1 MRVRILPPSLA
12 KIINHSVTNS
22 KIEVAGL
29 LLGKEEGDL
38 VEIWDAVTGAQVGS
52 SGFVMLNEEVMARV
66 AEYLHTY
73 KIPLYIVGWYHSHP
87 SLGVF
92 LSPIDIRTQLSYQK
106 LYPKAVALVID
117 PAKYLEV
124 KKVTEDVFKV
134 FQVGG
139 DGRVVEIPVTFG
151 AGRRKLLEST
161 LISLSTT
168 AIFGDAAVVKEEVGG
183 NPFRILGSLIS
194 HGRSKAGEKRH
205 E

>member
-12 KIINHSVTNS
+12 KVINHSITNP

-29 LLGKEEGDL
+29 LLGMEEDDTI
-38 VEIWDAVTGAQVGS
+38 EIWDSVTGEQMGS
-52 SGFVMLNEEVMARV
+52 SGFVVLSEEVMARV
-66 AEYLHTY
+66 AEYLQAY

-87 SLGVF
+87 SLGLF
-92 LSPIDIRTQLSYQK
+92 LSPIDIRTQLTYQT

-117 PAKYLEV
+117 PARYLEN
-124 KKVTEDVFKV
+124 KKVTDDVFKV
-134 FQVGG
+134 FQVAKDGG
-139 DGRVVEIPVTFG
+139 VVEVPVTFG

-168 AIFGDAAVVKEEVGG
+168 AIFGGAVEEKMNVNPLKMLGG
-183 NPFRILGSLIS
+183 IIS
-194 HGRSKAGEKRH
+194 QGRNRAGGKRH